1 MKIAT
6 LTVVI
11 GTVLSTSALAS
22 HHETKIE
29 KSFSALDM
37 DGSGF
42 VTKAEAKGTVNPK
55 LLAKMDTDG
64 DNKVSRTEFTLF
76 VNDQPSM
83 FSDEIITSAE
93 TNRKKRSLMPEQHGS
108 YALDDG
114 EMISEKNKELRSEM
128 SATADSRFTDL
139 DKDSNGSLSTKEL
152 EASQVEGN
160 ISDMDTNGDKEITR
174 IEYRAY
180 FEKIESE

>member
-22 HHETKIE
+22 PHEAKIE
-29 KSFSALDM
+29 KSFSEIDV

-42 VTKAEAKGTVNPK
+42 ITQAEAKDTVQPE

-64 DNKVSRTEFTLF
+64 DNKVSRTEFNYF
-76 VNDQPSM
+76 VDDKPSM
-83 FSDEIITSAE
+83 FSDDIITTVKTQS
-93 TNRKKRSLMPEQHGS
+93 TKRSLMSEQKKMS
-108 YALDDG
+108 ALDDG
-114 EMISEKNKELRSEM
+114 EMISEKNKEFRTEM

-139 DKDSNGSLSTKEL
+139 DTDSNGSLSKLEL
-152 EASQVEGN
+152 EASNVEGN
-160 ISDMDTNGDKEITR
+160 ILDMDINGDEEVTR
-174 IEYRAY
+174 MEYRAY
-180 FEKIESE
+180 FEKIETE

>member
-11 GTVLSTSALAS
+11 GTVLSTSALAG

-37 DGSGF
+37 DGNGF
-42 VTKAEAKGTVNPK
+42 VTKAEAKGTVKPK

-64 DNKVSRTEFTLF
+64 DDKISRTEFNNF
-76 VNDQPSM
+76 VEEKPSM
-83 FSDEIITSAE
+83 FSDDIITSAN
-93 TNRKKRSLMPEQHGS
+93 TQTVTQPLMSKQRKMS
-108 YALDDG
+108 ALDDG
-114 EMISEKNKELRSEM
+114 EMISEKNKELRTEM

-139 DKDSNGSLSTKEL
+139 DMDSNGSLSMKEL
-152 EASQVEGN
+152 EASKVEGN
-160 ISDMDTNGDKEITR
+160 ISDMDTDGDEEITR
-174 IEYRAY
+174 MEYRAY
-180 FEKIESE
+180 FEKIETE